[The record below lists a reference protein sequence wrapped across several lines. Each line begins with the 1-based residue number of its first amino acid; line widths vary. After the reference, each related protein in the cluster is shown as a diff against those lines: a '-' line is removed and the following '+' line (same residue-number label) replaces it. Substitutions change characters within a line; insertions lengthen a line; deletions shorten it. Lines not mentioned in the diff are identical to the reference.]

1 MAILQLFLNSST
13 ITIFFLSFWSIIL
26 VVIRIWK
33 ASSESNKNRRS
44 NLPPG
49 LPSLPLIGHLH
60 LLLGAL
66 PFRSFDTLA
75 KTYGGIMQLNLGQV
89 PIIVISSPEMA
100 KEALKTHDPVF
111 AARIVWYDYKSIIY
125 LQCLR
130 RLLATYA

>member
-1 MAILQLFLNSST
+1 MEG
-13 ITIFFLSFWSIIL
+13 FFGKQQEPSI
-26 VVIRIWK
+26 K
-33 ASSESNKNRRS
+33 
-44 NLPPG
+44 PPTG
-49 LPSLPLIGHLH
+49 PPSLPLIGHLH
-60 LLLGAL
+60 LLVGAL

-75 KTYGGIMQLNLGQV
+75 KTYGGIMHLNLGQV

-111 AARIVWYDYKSIIY
+111 AAWPETLAVKIVWYDYKSIIY